1 MGEKTKKKKNKR
13 WKIEA
18 ANKML
23 LPLIAVASC
32 SVETPFGSP
41 IRTSQMRNPPDLAIS
56 KLRLNGRHKPTRL
69 WLLQSFKDLQ
79 WPLIANLYERQA

>member
-41 IRTSQMRNPPDLAIS
+41 IRTSHIADAKS
-56 KLRLNGRHKPTRL
+56 TRL
-69 WLLQSFKDLQ
+69 GYFETPFKWQ
-79 WPLIANLYERQA
+79 TQADTIVAFTIF